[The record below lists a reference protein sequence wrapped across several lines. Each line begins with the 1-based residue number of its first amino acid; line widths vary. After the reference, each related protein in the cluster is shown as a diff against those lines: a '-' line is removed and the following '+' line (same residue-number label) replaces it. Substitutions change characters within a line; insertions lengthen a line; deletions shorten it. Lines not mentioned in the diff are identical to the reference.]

1 MTGKRVLM
9 VEGPDD
15 EHVVKHIC
23 DQRQLGMIEKIRAYG
38 G

>member
-1 MTGKRVLM
+1 MAGKRVLM

-15 EHVVKHIC
+15 EHVVKNIC
-23 DQRQLGMIEKIRAYG
+23 GQRQLGTIEIIHPYG